1 MLTAGEKNE
10 LITIKRDTIT
20 RAADGSEI
28 RTAAT
33 WKTRMASVLPLGGR
47 EFFEAQQTQ
56 SSVQYRVRLDLLSTI
71 RQSDYIVWRTRTL
84 QIVAVMHDEP
94 GFVTTLIC
102 AEINA

>member
-1 MLTAGEKNE
+1 MLIAGEKNE

-47 EFFEAQQTQ
+47 EFFDAQQTQ
-56 SSVQYRVRLDLLSTI
+56 SAVQYRIRMDLLSTVK
-71 RQSDYIVWRTRTL
+71 QSDYIVWRTRTL
-84 QIVAVMHDEP
+84 QIVAVMHDDQA
-94 GFVTTLIC
+94 FITTLMC